1 MKTRVLQ
8 DGDITLIDGKI
19 KRASNLKDVIKQNI
33 NCKLKTI
40 KGECFCNVNHG
51 LPFFSGILGES
62 ELSTRAIKDIISK
75 NIISVN
81 GVKEVESI
89 SFSFENRKMIISYK
103 ISTNYGVLEGNL

>member
-1 MKTRVLQ
+1 MKARVLQ
-8 DGDITLIDGKI
+8 DGDITLIDGKT

-33 NCKLKTI
+33 NCRLKTI

-81 GVKEVESI
+81 GVKSVDDL
-89 SFSFENRKMIISYK
+89 SFSFVKRSIVISYEV
-103 ISTNYGVLEGNL
+103 STNYGELKGSL